1 MRNKISDNLM
11 LNNKQLKEDLKNTFS
26 QILPNAI
33 EVCMRST
40 FVEMTDQTEN
50 LCSEFAER
58 FDAMVSDQLAERL
71 ADIIDQY
78 LKSACIYGNIITTG
92 SAVMQ
97 TAKLNPGGVLSVGN
111 PFAGKLPNILGI
123 K

>member
-1 MRNKISDNLM
+1 M
-11 LNNKQLKEDLKNTFS
+11 LNNIQLKADLKNTFS

-40 FVEMTDQTEN
+40 FTEMTDESQK

-58 FDAMVSDQLAERL
+58 FDDMVSDALAERM

-78 LKSACIYGNIITTG
+78 VKSACIYGTIITTG
-92 SAVMQ
+92 SPVTQMAMI
-97 TAKLNPGGVLSVGN
+97 NPGGTINVAN
-111 PFAGKLPNILGI
+111 PVAGKIPNILGI
-123 K
+123 M